1 MTIKPDEIVSL
12 LKEQINQYQE
22 KLTVSNVGT
31 VISVGDGISRVHGLG
46 NAMSSELVEFDD
58 KDRTLGMVLNLE
70 DESVGVV
77 LFGDGRGIQEGTQ
90 VKTTG
95 RIASVPVGD
104 ALIGRVVS
112 PIGKPLDGKGEI
124 KSSKFRPV
132 ERVAPGIV
140 KRRSVCEPIQ
150 TGIAAIDSMIPIGR
164 GQRELII
171 GDRQT

>member
-77 LFGDGRGIQEGTQ
+77 LFGHAQI
-90 VKTTG
+90 
-95 RIASVPVGD
+95 
-104 ALIGRVVS
+104 
-112 PIGKPLDGKGEI
+112 
-124 KSSKFRPV
+124 
-132 ERVAPGIV
+132 
-140 KRRSVCEPIQ
+140 
-150 TGIAAIDSMIPIGR
+150 
-164 GQRELII
+164 
-171 GDRQT
+171 